1 MRELRS
7 IPREAWVAAGLGV
20 VLLIAALFAHTMI
33 APLGESSPPAPAP
46 PGDTG
51 DLSGSGTGGVEG
63 EGGTTAPAPAFSL
76 SVSPASAAATSGDTV
91 RYRMTVRPEGG
102 FDAPI
107 SLSLTASAL
116 YGTVGERRDLGVI
129 EPPYDPIAYDFV
141 APDLPFPV
149 METTI
154 EATVTATGGG
164 LTRTQDLTLQVMR

>member
-1 MRELRS
+1 MRDLRS
-7 IPREAWVAAGLGV
+7 ILREAWVAAGLGV
-20 VLLIAALFAHTMI
+20 VLLVAALFAHTMI
-33 APLGESSPPAPAP
+33 APRSESGPASPAP
-46 PGDTG
+46 PGERG
-51 DLSGSGTGGVEG
+51 DGPVSGTGED
-63 EGGTTAPAPAFSL
+63 GGRTTPATSFSL

-116 YGTVGERRDLGVI
+116 YGTVGETRDLGVI

-164 LTRTQDLTLQVMR
+164 LTRTQALTLRVTR

>member
-1 MRELRS
+1 MRDLRS

-33 APLGESSPPAPAP
+33 APPGEGPPAPAP
-46 PGDTG
+46 PGDMG
-51 DLSGSGTGGVEG
+51 DEPISGTGEDG
-63 EGGTTAPAPAFSL
+63 ERTTPAPSFSL
-76 SVSPASAAATSGDTV
+76 SVSPSSAAVTSGDAV

-116 YGTVGERRDLGVI
+116 YGTVVQTQDLGII
-129 EPPYDPIAYDFV
+129 EPPYDPIVYDYV

-149 METTI
+149 TETTI

-164 LTRTQDLTLQVMR
+164 LTRTQHLTLQVMR